1 MNIVFFEDVYQI
13 YLADGNLHILCSNS
27 TGEIDHNGNDKL
39 HVSAKLI
46 IPSAKAKI
54 FLPRLLEAVSE
65 FSTSEY
71 NEAPPIGQT
80 QEEPIKEVTLGSP
93 IEFYIR

>member
-13 YLADGNLHILCSNS
+13 YQADGNLHILCSNS

-39 HVSAKLI
+39 QVSSKLI
-46 IPSAKAKI
+46 IPFAKAKI

-65 FSTSEY
+65 FSISEGKD
-71 NEAPPIGQT
+71 APSIVQT
-80 QEEPIKEVTLGSP
+80 QGEPIKEVTLGSP